1 MATFE
6 QEEIWRS
13 AQSLTSA
20 KATEEVLRR
29 LESDLIEQWKSSD
42 PKDQD
47 VRDDAYLMM
56 RTVAAFRASLQSL
69 AAEPLVMQHNS
80 RLKRT

>member
-1 MATFE
+1 MASFD
-6 QEEIWRS
+6 QEEVWRS
-13 AQSLTSA
+13 AQSLTTA

-29 LESDLIEQWKSSD
+29 LETDLIEQWKSSD

-47 VRDDAYLMM
+47 TRDDAYLMM
-56 RTVAAFRASLQSL
+56 RTVAAFRARLQAL
-69 AAEPLVMQHNS
+69 ASEPLVMQHNS

>member
-1 MATFE
+1 MASFE
-6 QEEIWRS
+6 QEEVWRS
-13 AQSLTSA
+13 AQSLMTA
-20 KATEEVLRR
+20 KATDEVLRR

-47 VRDDAYLMM
+47 VRDDAYRMM
-56 RTVAAFRASLQSL
+56 RTVAAFRANLQAL
-69 AAEPLVMQHNS
+69 ASEPLVMQHNS

>member
-6 QEEIWRS
+6 QEELWRA
-13 AQSLTSA
+13 AQAMVSS

-29 LESDLIEQWKSSD
+29 MEERMIDQWKMSSPSD
-42 PKDQD
+42 CDA
-47 VRDDAYLMM
+47 RDDAYRMV
-56 RTVAAFRASLQSL
+56 RTVVAFRENLRAMAS
-69 AAEPLVMQHNS
+69 EPLVMQHNS